1 MNILVVFTFGYSLK
15 TWSDSKTL
23 DREIAIYKHLHQQ
36 KGINFT
42 FLTYGSNFDNEL
54 INHDGLNVI
63 PIYQF
68 LNVTQSKYKM
78 LFHSII
84 FPFRYKYM
92 FKDVDIIKQH
102 QISGIW
108 LSVILKLLTKKP
120 LYTRTGYDMHLFS
133 KFENKNMFKRIFYYI
148 CNQIG
153 LIFSD
158 IFTVSNSFDFENTK
172 KRYLF
177 TKNIY
182 KRTNWIIKQ
191 TYNPFEKRHNN
202 IVVSVGRIEKQKNF
216 FELIENF
223 SNSNFEIHIF
233 GNGSLED
240 ELQKYAKEH
249 QVKLTLFG
257 SVPNDVLQKKLSNY
271 KYFVSTSIYEGNPK
285 SVMEALALGCLV
297 LASDIPNHKDLIT
310 DNKNGLLFELGSRD
324 LNKKFFNV
332 ADKNSKLTE
341 ISKNAY
347 KESVKNYELSFIAT
361 KEFEDYILLLN
372 QSR

>member
-1 MNILVVFTFGYSLK
+1 
-15 TWSDSKTL
+15 
-23 DREIAIYKHLHQQ
+23 
-36 KGINFT
+36 
-42 FLTYGSNFDNEL
+42 
-54 INHDGLNVI
+54 
-63 PIYQF
+63 
-68 LNVTQSKYKM
+68 
-78 LFHSII
+78 
-84 FPFRYKYM
+84 
-92 FKDVDIIKQH
+92 
-102 QISGIW
+102 
-108 LSVILKLLTKKP
+108 
-120 LYTRTGYDMHLFS
+120 MHLFS

-324 LNKKFFNV
+324 LNKKFFSV
-332 ADKNSKLTE
+332 AEKNSKLAE